1 MKSVS
6 ISNKT
11 MKILIKSQRD
21 EETSALVY
29 EYLSN
34 KEKDPKNSEILNKM
48 SKDEKSHAM
57 TWKSYTKKNVKPDKM
72 KLAFV
77 KFISILLGYTFVLK
91 IIQKD
96 EGFAQKE
103 YEIIKQEIPEALK
116 IQEDEHTHEMDLIT
130 MLDEERLQYVGAM
143 VLGLND
149 ALVELTGAIA
159 GLSFA
164 LANTKIVAL
173 SGIITGISATL
184 SMAAS
189 NYLAEKADGNPNAFK
204 SSIFTG
210 VAYLITVALM
220 VMPYLL
226 LPVNAYVEAFLIMI
240 GVVILIILVFNYYI
254 SVAKDQPFFKNFAK
268 MAIISISVAGISYL
282 IGILAKAL
290 LGIDVI

>member
-21 EETSALVY
+21 EETGALVY

-116 IQEDEHTHEMDLIT
+116 IQEDEHIHEMDLIT

>member
-6 ISNKT
+6 ISSKT
-11 MKILIKSQRD
+11 MRILIKSQRD

-116 IQEDEHTHEMDLIT
+116 IQEDEHIHEMDLIT

-220 VMPYLL
+220 VTPYLL
-226 LPVNAYVEAFLIMI
+226 LPVDAYVEAFLIMI

>member
-1 MKSVS
+1 MNSLS
-6 ISNKT
+6 ISDIS
-11 MKILIKSQRD
+11 MKILIKSQKD
-21 EETSALVY
+21 EETGALVY
-29 EYLSN
+29 EYLAK
-34 KEKDPKNSEILNKM
+34 KEKDPENRKILHKM
-48 SKDEKSHAM
+48 AMDETSHAK
-57 TWKSYTKKNVKPDKM
+57 TWKSYTKKNVKADKL
-72 KLAFV
+72 KILFV
-77 KFISILLGYTFVLK
+77 KVISTLLGYTFTLK
-91 IIQKD
+91 MIQKD

-103 YEIIKQEIPEALK
+103 YEILKQEIPEALK
-116 IQEDEHTHEMDLIT
+116 IQEDEHRHEGELIT

-164 LANTKIVAL
+164 LANTKLVAL

-189 NYLAEKADGNPNAFK
+189 NYLAEKADGNPKAFK

-220 VMPYLL
+220 VLPYLL
-226 LPVNAYVEAFLIMI
+226 LPETAYVEAFLIMI

-254 SVAKDQPFFKNFAK
+254 SVAKDQPFFKNFLK
-268 MAIISISVAGISYL
+268 MALISISVAGISYL
-282 IGILAKAL
+282 IGILAKTL
-290 LGIDVI
+290 LGIDVM

>member
-21 EETSALVY
+21 EETGALVY

-189 NYLAEKADGNPNAFK
+189 N
-204 SSIFTG
+204 
-210 VAYLITVALM
+210 
-220 VMPYLL
+220 
-226 LPVNAYVEAFLIMI
+226 
-240 GVVILIILVFNYYI
+240 
-254 SVAKDQPFFKNFAK
+254 
-268 MAIISISVAGISYL
+268 
-282 IGILAKAL
+282 
-290 LGIDVI
+290 